1 MCVNNAFASNSER
14 CLHCSSDCLFDDQ
27 MNTLLLW
34 SKSIIKYLLIK
45 ITLIEITTQI
55 QMNQSQRNL
64 LSSEDEEEKQK
75 VDDSTTVRLD
85 RWLSN

>member
-1 MCVNNAFASNSER
+1 
-14 CLHCSSDCLFDDQ
+14 